1 MDKVITT
8 VLLIVIS
15 MVMSLLLFNA
25 AYPATMQASD
35 SITRMADSAD
45 ERMRDQIEVIH
56 AAGELNQ
63 AGFWNDADG
72 SNDFSV
78 MLWVKNVGTVRTLA
92 LDDLDVFFGP
102 EGGFVRIPHE
112 SRAGSSFPFWTYSV
126 ENGAEWTPTSTLSI
140 TVHYQTPLSAGR
152 YFGKV
157 VTPTGASS
165 EVLFGL

>member
-45 ERMRDQIEVIH
+45 ERMRDQIELIH

-72 SNDFSV
+72 SNDFSQERRH
-78 MLWVKNVGTVRTLA
+78 GA
-92 LDDLDVFFGP
+92 
-102 EGGFVRIPHE
+102 H
-112 SRAGSSFPFWTYSV
+112 AG
-126 ENGAEWTPTSTLSI
+126 
-140 TVHYQTPLSAGR
+140 AGR
-152 YFGKV
+152 SGC
-157 VTPTGASS
+157 
-165 EVLFGL
+165 VLRPGRWLRPHPA